1 MGTSL
6 NSKLEWDCLQNFVTE
21 ADQNMAQLNLLLEY
35 VVADNE
41 AASLLP
47 KRV

>member
-6 NSKLEWDCLQNFVTE
+6 NSKIEWDCLQTFVTG
-21 ADQNMAQLNLLLEY
+21 ADQNMAQMILLLEY

>member
-41 AASLLP
+41 VASLLQ